1 MANANWSVQIGQ
13 CKMANANWSMQNGQW
28 SVQSGVSA
36 LGKLT
41 SCINSLNV
49 YGAMNTFRN

>member
-36 LGKLT
+36 LENQQLWHAISYK
-41 SCINSLNV
+41 C
-49 YGAMNTFRN
+49 AQFDK